1 MLTSTYQ
8 YIIIS
13 TYIHVSTY
21 QHIDMSKYKHTGKL
35 AKFRDVTAGCT
46 CSWTHAPGGSGAHG
60 LGARRATRD
69 KPAGAIKV
77 MTRHGSD
84 DGPPPLSS
92 LGAVGGNV
100 KVVVIGCIQ
109 IISSIMRL
117 PRRSMSPPSQAPL
130 SSKGQSSQIG
140 VQLGHCRFCAF
151 MDA

>member
-8 YIIIS
+8 YIIRS

-21 QHIDMSKYKHTGKL
+21 QHIDISKYKHTGKL

-46 CSWTHAPGGSGAHG
+46 CSRTHAPGGSGAHG

-77 MTRHGSD
+77 MARHGSD
-84 DGPPPLSS
+84 DGPPPPLSS

-100 KVVVIGCIQ
+100 KVRQTLEASFSALSKPNFASKYSLEKNGHPYVI
-109 IISSIMRL
+109 RK
-117 PRRSMSPPSQAPL
+117 RT
-130 SSKGQSSQIG
+130 
-140 VQLGHCRFCAF
+140 
-151 MDA
+151 